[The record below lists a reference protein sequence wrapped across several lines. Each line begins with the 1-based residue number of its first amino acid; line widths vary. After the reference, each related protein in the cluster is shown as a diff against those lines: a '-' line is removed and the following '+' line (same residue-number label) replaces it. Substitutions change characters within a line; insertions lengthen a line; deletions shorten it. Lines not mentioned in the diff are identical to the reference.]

1 MGFIFKPMFKKMGEW
16 MAPKAAEPEVQ
27 KPTPTPT
34 AATPAVEAAAESERR
49 RQRRASGR
57 AATMLTG
64 SSGASTGMVGTKKLL
79 GD

>member
-16 MAPKAAEPEVQ
+16 MAPKSPEVD
-27 KPTPTPT
+27 TTVAPT
-34 AATPAVEAAAESERR
+34 AATPAVEAAAEAERR
-49 RQRRASGR
+49 RQRMASGR

-64 SSGASTGMVGTKKLL
+64 SAGASSGMVGTKKLL